1 MSQKNID
8 SSPISIL
15 EDIFNVKQLPK
26 NYKNNDISLLT
37 EIHEQKVIMDFQ
49 WIDDLK
55 VLISSFSID
64 NYEYSFLTN
73 HMNKINNNLVIGTL
87 KQNNNNKIIYRH
99 SLPIS
104 GKVTTEIIRS
114 YLENILSEFNHL
126 VSVLLKGDKVVETTQ
141 ILINQNG
148 ESLIDETS
156 ERIVNLRNDY
166 NGHPEGHTYLLDYD
180 SDGDLDIFDF
190 QANVRNGISQ
200 WNTNAP
206 TQEDQT
212 YPYWKNGGVLFI
224 KLTKEF
230 SRFLK
235 FL

>member
-1 MSQKNID
+1 MIAKNID

-15 EDIFNVKQLPK
+15 EDIFNVKKLSK
-26 NYKNNDISLLT
+26 YKEINDISLLT

-73 HMNKINNNLVIGTL
+73 HMSKINNNLVIGTL

-104 GKVTTEIIRS
+104 GKVTTEDIRS

-141 ILINQNG
+141 ILINQK
-148 ESLIDETS
+148 
-156 ERIVNLRNDY
+156 IV
-166 NGHPEGHTYLLDYD
+166 GH
-180 SDGDLDIFDF
+180 
-190 QANVRNGISQ
+190 A
-200 WNTNAP
+200 
-206 TQEDQT
+206 
-212 YPYWKNGGVLFI
+212 
-224 KLTKEF
+224 
-230 SRFLK
+230 
-235 FL
+235 

>member
-15 EDIFNVKQLPK
+15 EDIFNVKQLSK
-26 NYKNNDISLLT
+26 NNENNDISLLT

-87 KQNNNNKIIYRH
+87 KQNNNNKIVYRH

-104 GKVTTEIIRS
+104 GKATTEDIRS

-126 VSVLLKGDKVVETTQ
+126 VSVLLKGDKVVQTTQ
-141 ILINQNG
+141 ILINQK
-148 ESLIDETS
+148 
-156 ERIVNLRNDY
+156 IV
-166 NGHPEGHTYLLDYD
+166 GH
-180 SDGDLDIFDF
+180 
-190 QANVRNGISQ
+190 A
-200 WNTNAP
+200 
-206 TQEDQT
+206 
-212 YPYWKNGGVLFI
+212 
-224 KLTKEF
+224 
-230 SRFLK
+230 
-235 FL
+235 

>member
-15 EDIFNVKQLPK
+15 EDIFNVKQLSK
-26 NYKNNDISLLT
+26 NNVNNDISLLT

-49 WIDDLK
+49 WINDLK

-87 KQNNNNKIIYRH
+87 KQNNKNKIIYRH

-104 GKVTTEIIRS
+104 GKVTTEDIRS

-126 VSVLLKGDKVVETTQ
+126 VSALLKGDKVVETTQ
-141 ILINQNG
+141 ILINQK
-148 ESLIDETS
+148 
-156 ERIVNLRNDY
+156 IV
-166 NGHPEGHTYLLDYD
+166 GH
-180 SDGDLDIFDF
+180 
-190 QANVRNGISQ
+190 A
-200 WNTNAP
+200 
-206 TQEDQT
+206 
-212 YPYWKNGGVLFI
+212 
-224 KLTKEF
+224 
-230 SRFLK
+230 
-235 FL
+235 

>member
-15 EDIFNVKQLPK
+15 EDIFNVKKLSK
-26 NYKNNDISLLT
+26 NNVNNDISLLT

-104 GKVTTEIIRS
+104 GKVTTEDIRS

-141 ILINQNG
+141 ILINQK
-148 ESLIDETS
+148 
-156 ERIVNLRNDY
+156 IV
-166 NGHPEGHTYLLDYD
+166 GH
-180 SDGDLDIFDF
+180 
-190 QANVRNGISQ
+190 A
-200 WNTNAP
+200 
-206 TQEDQT
+206 
-212 YPYWKNGGVLFI
+212 
-224 KLTKEF
+224 
-230 SRFLK
+230 
-235 FL
+235 

>member
-15 EDIFNVKQLPK
+15 EDIFNVKKLSK
-26 NYKNNDISLLT
+26 NNLNNDISLLT

-104 GKVTTEIIRS
+104 GKVTTEDIRS

-141 ILINQNG
+141 ILINQK
-148 ESLIDETS
+148 
-156 ERIVNLRNDY
+156 IV
-166 NGHPEGHTYLLDYD
+166 GH
-180 SDGDLDIFDF
+180 
-190 QANVRNGISQ
+190 A
-200 WNTNAP
+200 
-206 TQEDQT
+206 
-212 YPYWKNGGVLFI
+212 
-224 KLTKEF
+224 
-230 SRFLK
+230 
-235 FL
+235 

>member
-15 EDIFNVKQLPK
+15 EDIFNVKQLSK
-26 NYKNNDISLLT
+26 NNFNNDISLLT

-73 HMNKINNNLVIGTL
+73 HMSKINNNLVIGTL

-104 GKVTTEIIRS
+104 GKVTTEDIRS
-114 YLENILSEFNHL
+114 YLEYILSEFNHL

-141 ILINQNG
+141 TLINQK
-148 ESLIDETS
+148 
-156 ERIVNLRNDY
+156 IV
-166 NGHPEGHTYLLDYD
+166 GH
-180 SDGDLDIFDF
+180 
-190 QANVRNGISQ
+190 A
-200 WNTNAP
+200 
-206 TQEDQT
+206 
-212 YPYWKNGGVLFI
+212 
-224 KLTKEF
+224 
-230 SRFLK
+230 
-235 FL
+235 

>member
-15 EDIFNVKQLPK
+15 EDIFNVKQLSK
-26 NYKNNDISLLT
+26 NNVNNDISLLT
-37 EIHEQKVIMDFQ
+37 EIHEHKVIMDFQ

-73 HMNKINNNLVIGTL
+73 HMSKINNNLVIGTL

-104 GKVTTEIIRS
+104 GKVTTEDIRS

-126 VSVLLKGDKVVETTQ
+126 LSVLLKGDKVVETTQ
-141 ILINQNG
+141 ILINQK
-148 ESLIDETS
+148 
-156 ERIVNLRNDY
+156 IV
-166 NGHPEGHTYLLDYD
+166 GH
-180 SDGDLDIFDF
+180 
-190 QANVRNGISQ
+190 A
-200 WNTNAP
+200 
-206 TQEDQT
+206 
-212 YPYWKNGGVLFI
+212 
-224 KLTKEF
+224 
-230 SRFLK
+230 
-235 FL
+235 

>member
-15 EDIFNVKQLPK
+15 EDIFNVKKLSK
-26 NYKNNDISLLT
+26 NNVNNDISLLT

-104 GKVTTEIIRS
+104 GKVTTADIRS

-126 VSVLLKGDKVVETTQ
+126 ITVLLKGDKVVKTTQ
-141 ILINQNG
+141 ILINQK
-148 ESLIDETS
+148 
-156 ERIVNLRNDY
+156 IV
-166 NGHPEGHTYLLDYD
+166 GH
-180 SDGDLDIFDF
+180 
-190 QANVRNGISQ
+190 A
-200 WNTNAP
+200 
-206 TQEDQT
+206 
-212 YPYWKNGGVLFI
+212 
-224 KLTKEF
+224 
-230 SRFLK
+230 
-235 FL
+235 

>member
-15 EDIFNVKQLPK
+15 EDIFNVKQLSK
-26 NYKNNDISLLT
+26 NNLDNDISLLT

-73 HMNKINNNLVIGTL
+73 HMNKINNNLIIGTL
-87 KQNNNNKIIYRH
+87 KQSNNKIIYKH

-104 GKVTTEIIRS
+104 GNITAENIRG

-141 ILINQNG
+141 ILINQK
-148 ESLIDETS
+148 
-156 ERIVNLRNDY
+156 IV
-166 NGHPEGHTYLLDYD
+166 GH
-180 SDGDLDIFDF
+180 
-190 QANVRNGISQ
+190 A
-200 WNTNAP
+200 
-206 TQEDQT
+206 
-212 YPYWKNGGVLFI
+212 
-224 KLTKEF
+224 
-230 SRFLK
+230 
-235 FL
+235 

>member
-1 MSQKNID
+1 MSQKNIN

-15 EDIFNVKQLPK
+15 EDIFNVKQLSK
-26 NYKNNDISLLT
+26 NNVNNDISLLT

-73 HMNKINNNLVIGTL
+73 HMSKINNNLVIGTL

-104 GKVTTEIIRS
+104 GKVTTEDIRS

-141 ILINQNG
+141 NLINQK
-148 ESLIDETS
+148 
-156 ERIVNLRNDY
+156 IV
-166 NGHPEGHTYLLDYD
+166 GH
-180 SDGDLDIFDF
+180 
-190 QANVRNGISQ
+190 A
-200 WNTNAP
+200 
-206 TQEDQT
+206 
-212 YPYWKNGGVLFI
+212 
-224 KLTKEF
+224 
-230 SRFLK
+230 
-235 FL
+235 

>member
-1 MSQKNID
+1 MWYILCMSQKNID

-15 EDIFNVKQLPK
+15 EDIFNVKQLSK
-26 NYKNNDISLLT
+26 NNVNNDISLLT
-37 EIHEQKVIMDFQ
+37 EIHEHKVIMDFQ

-73 HMNKINNNLVIGTL
+73 HMSKINNSLVIGTL

-104 GKVTTEIIRS
+104 GKVTTEDIRS

-141 ILINQNG
+141 ILINQK
-148 ESLIDETS
+148 
-156 ERIVNLRNDY
+156 IV
-166 NGHPEGHTYLLDYD
+166 GH
-180 SDGDLDIFDF
+180 
-190 QANVRNGISQ
+190 A
-200 WNTNAP
+200 
-206 TQEDQT
+206 
-212 YPYWKNGGVLFI
+212 
-224 KLTKEF
+224 
-230 SRFLK
+230 
-235 FL
+235 

>member
-15 EDIFNVKQLPK
+15 EDIFNVKQLS
-26 NYKNNDISLLT
+26 KNNVNKDISLLT
-37 EIHEQKVIMDFQ
+37 EIHEQKVLMDFQ

-73 HMNKINNNLVIGTL
+73 HMSKINNNLVIGTL

-104 GKVTTEIIRS
+104 GKVTTEDIRS

-126 VSVLLKGDKVVETTQ
+126 VSVLLKSDKVVETTQ
-141 ILINQNG
+141 ILINQK
-148 ESLIDETS
+148 
-156 ERIVNLRNDY
+156 IV
-166 NGHPEGHTYLLDYD
+166 GH
-180 SDGDLDIFDF
+180 
-190 QANVRNGISQ
+190 A
-200 WNTNAP
+200 
-206 TQEDQT
+206 
-212 YPYWKNGGVLFI
+212 
-224 KLTKEF
+224 
-230 SRFLK
+230 
-235 FL
+235 

>member
-1 MSQKNID
+1 MAQKNID

-15 EDIFNVKQLPK
+15 EDIFNVKKISK
-26 NYKNNDISLLT
+26 NNENNDISLLT

-87 KQNNNNKIIYRH
+87 KQNNNKIIYRH

-104 GKVTTEIIRS
+104 GSVTAENIRS

-141 ILINQNG
+141 ILINQK
-148 ESLIDETS
+148 
-156 ERIVNLRNDY
+156 IV
-166 NGHPEGHTYLLDYD
+166 GH
-180 SDGDLDIFDF
+180 
-190 QANVRNGISQ
+190 A
-200 WNTNAP
+200 
-206 TQEDQT
+206 
-212 YPYWKNGGVLFI
+212 
-224 KLTKEF
+224 
-230 SRFLK
+230 
-235 FL
+235 

>member
-15 EDIFNVKQLPK
+15 EDIFNVKQLSK
-26 NYKNNDISLLT
+26 NNVNNDISLLT
-37 EIHEQKVIMDFQ
+37 EIHEHRVIMDFQ

-73 HMNKINNNLVIGTL
+73 HMSKINNNLVIGTL

-104 GKVTTEIIRS
+104 GKVTTEDIRS

-126 VSVLLKGDKVVETTQ
+126 VSVLLKGDKIVETTQ
-141 ILINQNG
+141 ILINQK
-148 ESLIDETS
+148 
-156 ERIVNLRNDY
+156 IV
-166 NGHPEGHTYLLDYD
+166 GH
-180 SDGDLDIFDF
+180 
-190 QANVRNGISQ
+190 A
-200 WNTNAP
+200 
-206 TQEDQT
+206 
-212 YPYWKNGGVLFI
+212 
-224 KLTKEF
+224 
-230 SRFLK
+230 
-235 FL
+235 

>member
-15 EDIFNVKQLPK
+15 EDIFNVKKLPK
-26 NYKNNDISLLT
+26 NNENNDISLLT

-104 GKVTTEIIRS
+104 GKVTTEDIRS

-141 ILINQNG
+141 ILINQK
-148 ESLIDETS
+148 
-156 ERIVNLRNDY
+156 IV
-166 NGHPEGHTYLLDYD
+166 GH
-180 SDGDLDIFDF
+180 
-190 QANVRNGISQ
+190 A
-200 WNTNAP
+200 
-206 TQEDQT
+206 
-212 YPYWKNGGVLFI
+212 
-224 KLTKEF
+224 
-230 SRFLK
+230 
-235 FL
+235 

>member
-15 EDIFNVKQLPK
+15 EDIFNVKQLSK
-26 NYKNNDISLLT
+26 NNVNNDISLLT
-37 EIHEQKVIMDFQ
+37 EIHEHKVIMDFQ

-73 HMNKINNNLVIGTL
+73 HMSKINNNLVIGTL
-87 KQNNNNKIIYRH
+87 KQNNKNKIIYRH

-104 GKVTTEIIRS
+104 GKVTTEDIRS

-141 ILINQNG
+141 ILINQK
-148 ESLIDETS
+148 
-156 ERIVNLRNDY
+156 IV
-166 NGHPEGHTYLLDYD
+166 GH
-180 SDGDLDIFDF
+180 
-190 QANVRNGISQ
+190 A
-200 WNTNAP
+200 
-206 TQEDQT
+206 
-212 YPYWKNGGVLFI
+212 
-224 KLTKEF
+224 
-230 SRFLK
+230 
-235 FL
+235 

>member
-8 SSPISIL
+8 SGPISIL
-15 EDIFNVKQLPK
+15 EDIFNVKQLSRK
-26 NYKNNDISLLT
+26 NENNDISLLT

-73 HMNKINNNLVIGTL
+73 HMSKINNNLVIGTL

-104 GKVTTEIIRS
+104 GKVTTEDIRI

-141 ILINQNG
+141 ILINQK
-148 ESLIDETS
+148 
-156 ERIVNLRNDY
+156 IV
-166 NGHPEGHTYLLDYD
+166 GH
-180 SDGDLDIFDF
+180 
-190 QANVRNGISQ
+190 A
-200 WNTNAP
+200 
-206 TQEDQT
+206 
-212 YPYWKNGGVLFI
+212 
-224 KLTKEF
+224 
-230 SRFLK
+230 
-235 FL
+235 

>member
-1 MSQKNID
+1 MTQKNID

-15 EDIFNVKQLPK
+15 EDIFNVKQLSK
-26 NYKNNDISLLT
+26 NNVNNDISLLT

-104 GKVTTEIIRS
+104 GKASTEDIRS

-141 ILINQNG
+141 NLINQK
-148 ESLIDETS
+148 
-156 ERIVNLRNDY
+156 IV
-166 NGHPEGHTYLLDYD
+166 GH
-180 SDGDLDIFDF
+180 
-190 QANVRNGISQ
+190 A
-200 WNTNAP
+200 
-206 TQEDQT
+206 
-212 YPYWKNGGVLFI
+212 
-224 KLTKEF
+224 
-230 SRFLK
+230 
-235 FL
+235 

>member
-15 EDIFNVKQLPK
+15 EDIFNVKQLS
-26 NYKNNDISLLT
+26 KNNDISLLT

-73 HMNKINNNLVIGTL
+73 HMKKINNNLVIGTL

-104 GKVTTEIIRS
+104 GKVTTEDIRS

-141 ILINQNG
+141 ILINQK
-148 ESLIDETS
+148 
-156 ERIVNLRNDY
+156 IV
-166 NGHPEGHTYLLDYD
+166 GH
-180 SDGDLDIFDF
+180 
-190 QANVRNGISQ
+190 A
-200 WNTNAP
+200 
-206 TQEDQT
+206 
-212 YPYWKNGGVLFI
+212 
-224 KLTKEF
+224 
-230 SRFLK
+230 
-235 FL
+235 

>member
-15 EDIFNVKQLPK
+15 EDIFNVKQLSKK
-26 NYKNNDISLLT
+26 NVNNDISLLT

-104 GKVTTEIIRS
+104 GKVTTEDIRS

-126 VSVLLKGDKVVETTQ
+126 ISVLLKGDKVVETTQ
-141 ILINQNG
+141 ILINQK
-148 ESLIDETS
+148 
-156 ERIVNLRNDY
+156 IV
-166 NGHPEGHTYLLDYD
+166 GH
-180 SDGDLDIFDF
+180 
-190 QANVRNGISQ
+190 A
-200 WNTNAP
+200 
-206 TQEDQT
+206 
-212 YPYWKNGGVLFI
+212 
-224 KLTKEF
+224 
-230 SRFLK
+230 
-235 FL
+235 

>member
-1 MSQKNID
+1 MSRKNID

-15 EDIFNVKQLPK
+15 EDIFNVKKLSK
-26 NYKNNDISLLT
+26 NNENNDISLLT

-104 GKVTTEIIRS
+104 GKVTTEDIRS

-141 ILINQNG
+141 ILINQK
-148 ESLIDETS
+148 
-156 ERIVNLRNDY
+156 IV
-166 NGHPEGHTYLLDYD
+166 GH
-180 SDGDLDIFDF
+180 
-190 QANVRNGISQ
+190 A
-200 WNTNAP
+200 
-206 TQEDQT
+206 
-212 YPYWKNGGVLFI
+212 
-224 KLTKEF
+224 
-230 SRFLK
+230 
-235 FL
+235 

>member
-15 EDIFNVKQLPK
+15 EDIFNVKQLSK
-26 NYKNNDISLLT
+26 NNVNNDISLLT
-37 EIHEQKVIMDFQ
+37 EIHEHKVIMDFQ

-73 HMNKINNNLVIGTL
+73 HMSKINNNLVIGTL

-104 GKVTTEIIRS
+104 GKVITEDIRS

-126 VSVLLKGDKVVETTQ
+126 VSVLLKGDKIVETTQ
-141 ILINQNG
+141 ILINQK
-148 ESLIDETS
+148 
-156 ERIVNLRNDY
+156 IV
-166 NGHPEGHTYLLDYD
+166 GH
-180 SDGDLDIFDF
+180 
-190 QANVRNGISQ
+190 A
-200 WNTNAP
+200 
-206 TQEDQT
+206 
-212 YPYWKNGGVLFI
+212 
-224 KLTKEF
+224 
-230 SRFLK
+230 
-235 FL
+235 

>member
-15 EDIFNVKQLPK
+15 EDIFNVKQLS
-26 NYKNNDISLLT
+26 KNNVNKDISLLT

-104 GKVTTEIIRS
+104 GKVTTEDIRS

-141 ILINQNG
+141 ILINQK
-148 ESLIDETS
+148 
-156 ERIVNLRNDY
+156 IV
-166 NGHPEGHTYLLDYD
+166 GH
-180 SDGDLDIFDF
+180 
-190 QANVRNGISQ
+190 A
-200 WNTNAP
+200 
-206 TQEDQT
+206 
-212 YPYWKNGGVLFI
+212 
-224 KLTKEF
+224 
-230 SRFLK
+230 
-235 FL
+235 

>member
-15 EDIFNVKQLPK
+15 EDIFNVKQLS
-26 NYKNNDISLLT
+26 KNNVNNNISLLT
-37 EIHEQKVIMDFQ
+37 EIHEHKVIMDFQ

-104 GKVTTEIIRS
+104 GKITSEDIRS
-114 YLENILSEFNHL
+114 YLENILSEFN
-126 VSVLLKGDKVVETTQ
+126 
-141 ILINQNG
+141 ILN
-148 ESLIDETS
+148 
-156 ERIVNLRNDY
+156 
-166 NGHPEGHTYLLDYD
+166 
-180 SDGDLDIFDF
+180 
-190 QANVRNGISQ
+190 
-200 WNTNAP
+200 
-206 TQEDQT
+206 
-212 YPYWKNGGVLFI
+212 
-224 KLTKEF
+224 
-230 SRFLK
+230 
-235 FL
+235 

>member
-1 MSQKNID
+1 MTQKNID

-15 EDIFNVKQLPK
+15 EDIFNVKQSSK
-26 NYKNNDISLLT
+26 NNVNNDISLLT
-37 EIHEQKVIMDFQ
+37 EIHEQKVIIDFQ

-104 GKVTTEIIRS
+104 GKVTTEDIRS

-141 ILINQNG
+141 ILINQK
-148 ESLIDETS
+148 
-156 ERIVNLRNDY
+156 IV
-166 NGHPEGHTYLLDYD
+166 GH
-180 SDGDLDIFDF
+180 
-190 QANVRNGISQ
+190 A
-200 WNTNAP
+200 
-206 TQEDQT
+206 
-212 YPYWKNGGVLFI
+212 
-224 KLTKEF
+224 
-230 SRFLK
+230 
-235 FL
+235 

>member
-15 EDIFNVKQLPK
+15 EDIFNVKQLSK
-26 NYKNNDISLLT
+26 NNVNNDISLLT
-37 EIHEQKVIMDFQ
+37 EIHEHKVIMDFQ

-64 NYEYSFLTN
+64 IYEYSFFTN

-104 GKVTTEIIRS
+104 GKVTTEDIRS

-126 VSVLLKGDKVVETTQ
+126 VSVLLKGDSVVETTQ
-141 ILINQNG
+141 ILINQK
-148 ESLIDETS
+148 
-156 ERIVNLRNDY
+156 IV
-166 NGHPEGHTYLLDYD
+166 GH
-180 SDGDLDIFDF
+180 
-190 QANVRNGISQ
+190 A
-200 WNTNAP
+200 
-206 TQEDQT
+206 
-212 YPYWKNGGVLFI
+212 
-224 KLTKEF
+224 
-230 SRFLK
+230 
-235 FL
+235 

>member
-1 MSQKNID
+1 MSQKIID

-15 EDIFNVKQLPK
+15 EDIFNVKQLSK
-26 NYKNNDISLLT
+26 NNVNNDISFLT
-37 EIHEQKVIMDFQ
+37 EIHEHKVIMDFQ

-73 HMNKINNNLVIGTL
+73 HMSKINNNLVIGTL

-104 GKVTTEIIRS
+104 GKVTTEDIRS

-141 ILINQNG
+141 ILINQK
-148 ESLIDETS
+148 
-156 ERIVNLRNDY
+156 IV
-166 NGHPEGHTYLLDYD
+166 GH
-180 SDGDLDIFDF
+180 
-190 QANVRNGISQ
+190 A
-200 WNTNAP
+200 
-206 TQEDQT
+206 
-212 YPYWKNGGVLFI
+212 
-224 KLTKEF
+224 
-230 SRFLK
+230 
-235 FL
+235 

>member
-15 EDIFNVKQLPK
+15 EDIFNVKQLSK
-26 NYKNNDISLLT
+26 NNVNNDISLLT
-37 EIHEQKVIMDFQ
+37 QIHEQKVIMDFQ

-104 GKVTTEIIRS
+104 GKVTTEDIRS

-141 ILINQNG
+141 ILINQK
-148 ESLIDETS
+148 
-156 ERIVNLRNDY
+156 IV
-166 NGHPEGHTYLLDYD
+166 GH
-180 SDGDLDIFDF
+180 
-190 QANVRNGISQ
+190 A
-200 WNTNAP
+200 
-206 TQEDQT
+206 
-212 YPYWKNGGVLFI
+212 
-224 KLTKEF
+224 
-230 SRFLK
+230 
-235 FL
+235 

>member
-15 EDIFNVKQLPK
+15 EDIFNVKQLSK
-26 NYKNNDISLLT
+26 NNVNNDISLLT
-37 EIHEQKVIMDFQ
+37 EIHEHKVIMDFQ

-73 HMNKINNNLVIGTL
+73 HMSKINNNLVIGTL

-104 GKVTTEIIRS
+104 GKVTTEDIRS

-126 VSVLLKGDKVVETTQ
+126 VSVLLKGNKVVETTQ
-141 ILINQNG
+141 ILINQK
-148 ESLIDETS
+148 
-156 ERIVNLRNDY
+156 IV
-166 NGHPEGHTYLLDYD
+166 GH
-180 SDGDLDIFDF
+180 
-190 QANVRNGISQ
+190 A
-200 WNTNAP
+200 
-206 TQEDQT
+206 
-212 YPYWKNGGVLFI
+212 
-224 KLTKEF
+224 
-230 SRFLK
+230 
-235 FL
+235 

>member
-15 EDIFNVKQLPK
+15 EDIFNVKKLSK
-26 NYKNNDISLLT
+26 NNLNNDISLLT

-104 GKVTTEIIRS
+104 GKVTTEDIRS

-126 VSVLLKGDKVVETTQ
+126 ISVLLKGGNVAETTQ
-141 ILINQNG
+141 ILINQK
-148 ESLIDETS
+148 L
-156 ERIVNLRNDY
+156 V
-166 NGHPEGHTYLLDYD
+166 GH
-180 SDGDLDIFDF
+180 
-190 QANVRNGISQ
+190 A
-200 WNTNAP
+200 
-206 TQEDQT
+206 
-212 YPYWKNGGVLFI
+212 
-224 KLTKEF
+224 
-230 SRFLK
+230 
-235 FL
+235 